1 MFKTALTDIN
11 KTAISIDK
19 VNSIS
24 KSGNTFNYAEFGP
37 AIEGLNAKQAKF
49 ALSNHPN
56 IKDINL
62 EQVVED
68 NGLMKKYGAN
78 ALIEEGFISPEST
91 LLGPTKEIDAEDF
104 RKSILDSAQNKKKAK
119 KYLKKE
125 LNITKNMPEVD
136 HKIVLNK
143 ALMDEAVNRG
153 VLSEE
158 KAASILNSY
167 GVIEAD
173 KAETASKKSLAKATW
188 QQTSALMKSVAI
200 IGAAV
205 IAYNLIRKAT
215 HIDTYEKLSNK
226 IEELSNQYSENERH
240 LTTINSQ
247 LEENYKRIQEIVNLD
262 NPTYVENEELE
273 KLKEANQYLEQN
285 KSYLE
290 KAQQNIKNEKN
301 DALYQ
306 KYYGEYL
313 TNDAKEADVINKSG
327 NPLNWFN
334 KDFQENFTEVTG
346 WKWKNPLTTIK
357 NEMDNEDGIFGKVGG
372 AVEGIKKV
380 QKQFRGIDTLTNVAA
395 DFLDDFS
402 LDSTFPELVAQR
414 FGFEQVNPSVLTP
427 DMQTA
432 ETIKD
437 VENLRTAQKES
448 FTQDDE
454 KTQQLEEKIEQLKAT
469 RAELSNSLM
478 EAYETDPNF
487 ESPVSQMLL
496 EQISKIDKGINPE
509 QWEKD
514 TFDNIFTSNNNEGA
528 VRELKNKF
536 KESFDTITYEDLIGE
551 NITSQLAKALYGNT
565 SDESLK
571 RAASLLFARLRTT
584 FDKQSNNLS
593 ALLSFDEIFNS
604 SNFKDAKEKLLELAT
619 SGELTPKTI
628 SSTEEYKK
636 LIDQTGLS
644 AEKLAEK
651 IKKFNIDDKSS
662 NIDYLEGVLSDM
674 EAGKTMDISKVSK
687 LISDNES
694 LAGSIKKVGDSYTIE
709 EAALESLINSNLEQY
724 NIAISNQNQETKTAI
739 DETEKRIKA
748 YEAEM
753 DAYIAKNEL
762 YGHASPAGYNG
773 GTFTTEEQKTQGL
786 WQTKANLEKEQKALD
801 KLKQSQNKLKL
812 KDSFSDKD
820 KKKNSSQMNFIELLL
835 DRVSKA
841 TEKIKKSFEDAFSL
855 IGAKQNLTKALVQIQ
870 KEIQTNS
877 SAYAKYMAKANKV
890 GLDKTYVLQ
899 IQNGSLNI
907 KDFDSDNDSESEIYD
922 KIQSYQQWYE
932 KAQACKDTIDNLR
945 ESEQSLKE
953 SYVDKIKE
961 YYDRK
966 TKTYQNKIDA
976 TNDFVSMN
984 EDIYGYASSSLYN
997 TAMKNTSKSISVYRK
1012 ELSTLQ
1018 KEQKLVNKST
1028 NPTLWYKYLDAID
1041 EAKSSVNDLADSY
1054 LSLAKSKAEAAIT
1067 KRDAKLEKLNNTK
1080 SLNDSKINNK
1090 IGYSKKNSIIS
1101 NNIYTEKEILSQY
1114 KTAKEEGTKA
1124 FKNEKKESSTKAF
1137 QKTLAKSGIS
1147 KALIEKANH
1156 AVKQGTKIPAKVL
1169 NALKKNLSGNKNA
1182 ENAYKQF
1189 LEYNTALNIKDTSA
1203 SDYAKQ
1209 NQESKSN
1216 IKQYQQQLLDQIS
1229 EDFDLRIK
1237 AIQDKQSLLEAQWDK
1252 MEAAGTEKTEQYYK
1266 KSIQNSKQENALLQ
1280 KEQKALYKQL
1290 TSNKWNKNSKE
1301 YKDAKSRLNDINVQI
1316 QNNTKTQI
1324 EWNNAMLN
1332 MPIDKLSKALGLM
1345 EAISNANKSIMDYYK
1360 TVRGYSTESDF
1371 KNQISDNSKQIEIQK
1386 GLYELYTERAAKA
1399 AISGS
1404 WLGKSY
1410 EEWMQEAQNA
1420 KGSIFDFQ
1428 TENENLK
1435 DSLHDEVYL
1444 KPFEDMIEYSQ
1455 RALDKIKDMESL
1467 FSTFDFTLYDEKGNL
1482 NEYGLAQMKTTFHQ
1496 LSKTKTV
1503 LSSIVDEM
1511 KKLDELYADP
1521 DSGMNA
1527 IEHQEKKIEL
1537 VDKYNSTLLESA
1549 NIMKTITDMMKEQT
1563 KQQIDSIKKQIEAYK
1578 NLLSTQKEENSY
1590 QKSIKDKT
1598 DTISSLQKR
1607 LLALGNSSTEET
1619 QAEYQKVLNELET
1632 AKDDLEETEWEHY
1645 IDMQIQALD
1654 DLSESL
1660 DDYLNNIDITLESIL
1675 ETLNNAK
1682 GIVADVDSSQLLNKL
1697 LELVGGDKNI
1707 FSGSNTSTPPK
1718 QSITKTDLQNWVN
1731 NEITRTKKE
1740 FNSKTASGKLGSH
1753 LNASEYQ
1760 HVQQLSKYFT
1770 SLESLLDSKDYDGL
1784 LKIYNNSNGTEYY
1797 MSNPNAVD
1805 TKNASIIE
1813 DIAEFIKKIGGINDM
1828 GGYFSNT
1835 IDTLNQFIHSY
1846 DKTERENHLKAIT
1859 NGLNNTLNLM
1869 RYHGENE
1876 KANKLESYLIP
1887 YLKNIGINLPGF
1899 SQGGIVEQV
1908 ARNSDDGIVSL
1919 KATEA
1924 FLSENE
1930 IAFLK
1935 KIDLI
1940 HPIIPSLIDDLSHL
1954 NYSLASTD
1962 SAQSNSI
1969 ENVNINLEC
1978 PAVTKEELYSW
1989 LQDTRTQKIIQSSV
2003 IDPIMGNGTFGR
2015 YQH

>member
-1 MFKTALTDIN
+1 MSTIICSSKVFTTWISGLNSIQGAVNRIKSFDTSFHTVSKGFYDTSVLQKYADELSGLTKRQALVALSTKNLTDTQVDQVLSQMGLIALEDRIQAELLETTLAQQGLSTAKQVAILNSLDMINMDTMEVISTKTCTKAELENALATQGVTGANAEAVLSALGFTTANTGLSFSFDVLTASISASLKALKSFLLTTPAGWATLAIGAIASMALELNHLSKLEKKTSDDALETYN
-11 KTAISIDK
+11 KTKEVIQENKEESQSLSNLIEKYKELKENASMDATSKNEIKEIQYEIASLVGAEAKNLDLVNGKLDEQIEKLKAIQANKSAQDAADARDNYYKASTASDNIAGNFDKYGNDASISQLELYSAYGYTPQLPKHGFYDSYTDTNGNHGNWK
-19 VNSIS
+19 DLKKRFTEEYGDIVRESKNPLSHDLVIDTTNIDNISEKITRLKELKDFIGNEGLNKSNLYLDVADSIKYYEEQYESEMEAGTYLIESLMSSYSKSNDTLSKININSIS
-24 KSGNTFNYAEFGP
+24 SFEDYRKKMYLEIQKDDDVSEMMDSKLISNENLVNILDTYLATSEEFSGWYEKWKTGISDSTKNSYISF
-37 AIEGLNAKQAKF
+37 KQAF
-49 ALSNHPN
+49 QA
-56 IKDINL
+56 
-62 EQVVED
+62 D
-68 NGLMKKYGAN
+68 N
-78 ALIEEGFISPEST
+78 
-91 LLGPTKEIDAEDF
+91 
-104 RKSILDSAQNKKKAK
+104 
-119 KYLKKE
+119 
-125 LNITKNMPEVD
+125 
-136 HKIVLNK
+136 
-143 ALMDEAVNRG
+143 
-153 VLSEE
+153 
-158 KAASILNSY
+158 
-167 GVIEAD
+167 
-173 KAETASKKSLAKATW
+173 
-188 QQTSALMKSVAI
+188 
-200 IGAAV
+200 
-205 IAYNLIRKAT
+205 
-215 HIDTYEKLSNK
+215 
-226 IEELSNQYSENERH
+226 
-240 LTTINSQ
+240 
-247 LEENYKRIQEIVNLD
+247 
-262 NPTYVENEELE
+262 
-273 KLKEANQYLEQN
+273 
-285 KSYLE
+285 
-290 KAQQNIKNEKN
+290 
-301 DALYQ
+301 
-306 KYYGEYL
+306 
-313 TNDAKEADVINKSG
+313 
-327 NPLNWFN
+327 
-334 KDFQENFTEVTG
+334 
-346 WKWKNPLTTIK
+346 
-357 NEMDNEDGIFGKVGG
+357 
-372 AVEGIKKV
+372 
-380 QKQFRGIDTLTNVAA
+380 
-395 DFLDDFS
+395 
-402 LDSTFPELVAQR
+402 
-414 FGFEQVNPSVLTP
+414 
-427 DMQTA
+427 
-432 ETIKD
+432 
-437 VENLRTAQKES
+437 
-448 FTQDDE
+448 
-454 KTQQLEEKIEQLKAT
+454 
-469 RAELSNSLM
+469 
-478 EAYETDPNF
+478 
-487 ESPVSQMLL
+487 
-496 EQISKIDKGINPE
+496 
-509 QWEKD
+509 
-514 TFDNIFTSNNNEGA
+514 
-528 VRELKNKF
+528 F
-536 KESFDTITYEDLIGE
+536 KESKNTLLDLATAGE
-551 NITSQLAKALYGNT
+551 
-565 SDESLK
+565 
-571 RAASLLFARLRTT
+571 
-584 FDKQSNNLS
+584 LS
-593 ALLSFDEIFNS
+593 AETLN
-604 SNFKDAKEKLLELAT
+604 
-619 SGELTPKTI
+619 
-628 SSTEEYKK
+628 STEKYKS
-636 LIDQTGLS
+636 LIEQTGLS
-644 AEKLAEK
+644 AEILIQK
-651 IKKFNIDDKSS
+651 IKGFNIIEKTKDIS
-662 NIDYLEGVLSDM
+662 NLKVLLSDIQS
-674 EAGKTMDISKVSK
+674 GKTLTLPQISG
-687 LISDNES
+687 LISDNTS
-694 LAGSIKKVGDSYTIE
+694 LASSIEKIGTAYKIE
-709 EAALESLINSNLEQY
+709 ESALESLINSKTEQY
-724 NIAISNQNQETKTAI
+724 NISIAKQTEETKNTI
-739 DETEKRIKA
+739 KETKKRITA
-748 YEAEM
+748 YQAEINAIQQKNNVNLRNADKNGHATENGYHGSTLTTNEQ
-753 DAYIAKNEL
+753 DAQNYILLKSKQKNDTNLINDLDNEL
-762 YGHASPAGYNG
+762 E
-773 GTFTTEEQKTQGL
+773 T
-786 WQTKANLEKEQKALD
+786 LELD
-801 KLKQSQNKLKL
+801 NFSNKHLNT
-812 KDSFSDKD
+812 SNS
-820 KKKNSSQMNFIELLL
+820 SSQMNFIELLL
-835 DRVSKA
+835 NRVSKA

-855 IGAKQNLTKALVQIQ
+855 IGAKQNLTKALSQIQ

-1067 KRDAKLEKLNNTK
+1067 KRDAKVEKLNNTK

-1237 AIQDKQSLLEAQWDK
+1237 AIQDKQSLLESQWDK

-1578 NLLSTQKEENSY
+1578 NLFSTQKEENSY

-1619 QAEYQKVLNELET
+1619 QTEYQKVLNELET
-1632 AKDDLEETEWEHY
+1632 ANDDLEETEWEHY

-1740 FNSKTASGKLGSH
+1740 FNSKTAGGKLGSH